1 MTEDQIRKDER
12 EKTIAEIKMAVE
24 QISHLPVQLDF
35 SKMNSTNSLITNY
48 NNGVNYGLEKVLNVL
63 NDMTNSIQ
71 IECEEPIIDESQNNL
86 ELE

>member
-12 EKTIAEIKMAVE
+12 EKTIAEIKKAVE
-24 QISHLPVQLDF
+24 QM
-35 SKMNSTNSLITNY
+35 KTKNNTNSWLASY
-48 NNGVNYGLEKVLNVL
+48 NGGISCGLEKVLNVL

-71 IECEEPIIDESQNNL
+71 IECEDPIIDESQNNL

>member
-24 QISHLPVQLDF
+24 QIKTKNNTKSWIA
-35 SKMNSTNSLITNY
+35 SY
-48 NNGVNYGLEKVLNVL
+48 NGGVDYGLKKVLNVL
-63 NDMTNSIQ
+63 NSMTDSLYIQ
-71 IECEEPIIDESQNNL
+71 CEDPIIDESQNNL

>member
-24 QISHLPVQLDF
+24 QIYHLPLQLDF
-35 SKMNSTNSLITNY
+35 SKMNNINSLITNY
-48 NNGVNYGLEKVLNVL
+48 NDGVNYGLEKVLNVL
-63 NDMTNSIQ
+63 NSMTDSLH

>member
-12 EKTIAEIKMAVE
+12 EKTIAEIKIAVE
-24 QISHLPVQLDF
+24 QI
-35 SKMNSTNSLITNY
+35 KTKNNTNSWIASY
-48 NNGVNYGLEKVLNVL
+48 NGGVDYGLEKVLNVL
-63 NDMTNSIQ
+63 NYMTDSLH